1 MDWKEFENIGR
12 RALENELDTILTSGK
27 ININGKIKSFDL
39 LNIDE
44 NIVGDVKYYKMTSG
58 GNDPSAKFSN
68 LNEYSYLM
76 QKLERY
82 QKQKW
87 QKILVIG
94 EDQTMVTKYIS
105 RFDAWLD
112 DIIIY
117 FCDAKGKLSKM
128 R

>member
-12 RALENELDTILTSGK
+12 RALENELDTILTSEK
-27 ININGKIKSFDL
+27 ISINGKIKSFDL

-58 GNDPSAKFSN
+58 GNDPSAKFSI

-82 QKQKW
+82 QK
-87 QKILVIG
+87 
-94 EDQTMVTKYIS
+94 
-105 RFDAWLD
+105 
-112 DIIIY
+112 
-117 FCDAKGKLSKM
+117 
-128 R
+128 